1 MSRPILF
8 PITFVPQKLRFVGQY
23 EKCCPAHKIVSP
35 KSKFV
40 PPNLVPKFVPA
51 NFYNNMEHKTT
62 IGQIYSLKT
71 VGN

>member
-40 PPNLVPKFVPA
+40 PPNLVPKFCPA
-51 NFYNNMEHKTT
+51 NFYNNMGYKTT
-62 IGQIYSLKT
+62 FWQI
-71 VGN
+71 

>member
-40 PPNLVPKFVPA
+40 PQILSQNFVLLIFITIWDIKLQSGKF
-51 NFYNNMEHKTT
+51 
-62 IGQIYSLKT
+62 T
-71 VGN
+71 V